1 MRRVLLQLTVLAMLG
16 SCGPVVAA
24 QDPTVAFP
32 KNYHTVLD
40 NADVVI
46 LRAHYGPHESVGVHD
61 HSDHP
66 TVYVYLNDSGPVRFV
81 HEPENLILTRP
92 PTHTGA
98 YRVSP
103 GRKERHSIVN
113 LSDKPSD
120 YLRVELKKVPLGAL
134 KQEFRGSAPETLV
147 QGTKVE
153 YEEPQLRIERVVCDA
168 GATCA
173 LPAESSPSV
182 LIAFS
187 PSALVAGRGRPKSF
201 PEDSSMLWLRAGE
214 SASIKA
220 LSSAPAHLVRIVL
233 TNE

>member
-1 MRRVLLQLTVLAMLG
+1 LAALVMLG
-16 SCGPVVAA
+16 WCGLGVAA

-32 KNYHTVLD
+32 NNYRKVLE
-40 NADVVI
+40 NADVVV
-46 LRAHYGPHESVGVHD
+46 LRAHYGPHESVAVHD
-61 HSDHP
+61 HSDQP
-66 TVYVYLNDSGPVRFV
+66 TVYVYLDDSGPVRFV
-81 HEPENLILTRP
+81 HEPENVILTRP

-103 GRKERHSIVN
+103 GRKERHSVVN

-134 KQEFRGSAPETLV
+134 KHEFRGSAPETLV

-153 YEEPQLRIERVVCDA
+153 FDDPVLRIERVVCDA

-173 LPAESSPSV
+173 LPAENAPSV

-187 PSALVAGRGRPKSF
+187 PSALVGRGRPKVF
-201 PEDSSMLWLRAGE
+201 PADSSTLWLKAGE
-214 SASIKA
+214 AASVRA
-220 LSSAPAHLVRIVL
+220 MSQAPAHLLRIVL
-233 TNE
+233 PEH

>member
-1 MRRVLLQLTVLAMLG
+1 MRRVLLQLASLAMCG
-16 SCGPVVAA
+16 SCGLGVAA

-32 KNYHTVLD
+32 NNYRKVLE
-40 NADVVI
+40 NADVVV
-46 LRAHYGPHESVGVHD
+46 LRAHYGPHETVGVHD

-66 TVYVYLNDSGPVRFV
+66 TVYVYLSDSGPVRFV

-103 GRKERHSIVN
+103 GRKERHSVVN
-113 LSDKPSD
+113 LTDKPSD

-134 KQEFRGSAPETLV
+134 KREFRGSAPRALV

-153 YEEPQLRIERVVCDA
+153 FEDPALRIERVVCDT

-173 LPAESSPSV
+173 LPAESSPSLLV
-182 LIAFS
+182 EFS
-187 PSALVAGRGRPKSF
+187 PSQLLERGKPKMF
-201 PEDSSMLWLRAGE
+201 PEDSSVLWLRAGE
-214 SASIKA
+214 SASVRA
-220 LSSAPAHLVRIVL
+220 TSNAPAHLLRIVL
-233 TNE
+233 LEH